1 MAGEHVGS
9 AVKAINCTGVSAVIA
24 LALLVQLASPVA
36 GAEGSN
42 GVARLRSPIS
52 RPSCCDLSSS
62 AAPAVI
68 GLPAVAGGS
77 DAYTVGMVAPLSC
90 SQGTWSGSTPLS
102 YTYRWLRN
110 GMLIPGATEATY
122 SLQIIEEATTVACEV
137 TASNQAGSSVA
148 LSVSTRLS
156 VLPDERGQVQHGVK
170 VCGTLAPL
178 GDSSAATRAA
188 LLDGLM
194 CSEKKRTLSVRE
206 AGGLRFEFATP
217 ESGTVAA
224 AWYSRAPAKGGR
236 ATTRP
241 TLVAIGRASCP
252 GAHGLASVH
261 FTAKLTAQ
269 GKILLRNTSRLHL
282 FAKATFT
289 PTSGTPVTVAKHV
302 TIRA

>member
-1 MAGEHVGS
+1 MAGEHAGS
-9 AVKAINCTGVSAVIA
+9 AVKTLNCTGASAVIA

-110 GMLIPGATEATY
+110 GMLVPGATEATY

-137 TASNQAGSSVA
+137 TASNQAGSAVA
-148 LSVSTRLS
+148 LSVSTRIS

-194 CSEKKRTLSVRE
+194 CSEQKSTVSVRE
-206 AGGLRFEFATP
+206 AGGLGFEFATP
-217 ESGTVAA
+217 RAGTVTA
-224 AWYSRAPAKGGR
+224 AWYRSAPATAGR
-236 ATTRP
+236 VRTRP
-241 TLVAIGRASCP
+241 PLVAMGRASCR
-252 GAHGLASVH
+252 GAHGRASVH

-269 GKILLRNTSRLHL
+269 GKLLLRNASRVRLL
-282 FAKATFT
+282 AKATFT
-289 PTSGTPVTVAKHV
+289 PASGTPVTVARHV